1 MVPLELEVTVPLS
14 LRASA
19 RNYVAGDVMS
29 LNSKLKRERL
39 VSHIH
44 FPVSAL
50 TSQKGNP
57 LRSFARILCQMYGS
71 AVFLLAL
78 LSSADCFT
86 APMSKVALTR
96 SRAMPAQM
104 YAVTLV
110 FDDGSEKKIEC
121 SGDTYVLDQALA
133 DGIELPYS
141 CQAGACSTC
150 AGKLT
155 KGTIDQSDGSSLDQ
169 DQMSKG
175 FCLTCM
181 TYPTSDCTIMVMQQM
196 NLLGV

>member
-1 MVPLELEVTVPLS
+1 MRLKLPKLSQEGKSITGVLVAAAHFFLSRRIRSVMVMN
-14 LRASA
+14 R
-19 RNYVAGDVMS
+19 
-29 LNSKLKRERL
+29 
-39 VSHIH
+39 
-44 FPVSAL
+44 
-50 TSQKGNP
+50 
-57 LRSFARILCQMYGS
+57 S

-78 LSSADCFT
+78 MLALLSSAECFI
-86 APMSKVALTR
+86 APMPKVALTR
-96 SRAMPAQM
+96 PRAMHAQM

-169 DQMSKG
+169 DQMGKG
-175 FCLTCM
+175 FCLTCVA
-181 TYPTSDCTIMVMQQM
+181 YPTSDCTIMVMQQM

>member
-1 MVPLELEVTVPLS
+1 MP
-14 LRASA
+14 
-19 RNYVAGDVMS
+19 
-29 LNSKLKRERL
+29 
-39 VSHIH
+39 
-44 FPVSAL
+44 
-50 TSQKGNP
+50 
-57 LRSFARILCQMYGS
+57 
-71 AVFLLAL
+71 
-78 LSSADCFT
+78 
-86 APMSKVALTR
+86 KVALTR
-96 SRAMPAQM
+96 PRAMHAQM

-133 DGIELPYS
+133 DGIELPNS

-169 DQMSKG
+169 DQMGKG
-175 FCLTCM
+175 FCLTCVA
-181 TYPTSDCTIMVMQQM
+181 YPTSDCTIMVMQQM

>member
-1 MVPLELEVTVPLS
+1 MVMN
-14 LRASA
+14 R
-19 RNYVAGDVMS
+19 
-29 LNSKLKRERL
+29 
-39 VSHIH
+39 
-44 FPVSAL
+44 
-50 TSQKGNP
+50 
-57 LRSFARILCQMYGS
+57 S

-78 LSSADCFT
+78 MLALLSSAECFI
-86 APMSKVALTR
+86 APMPKVALTR
-96 SRAMPAQM
+96 PRAMHAQM

-133 DGIELPYS
+133 DGIELPNS

-155 KGTIDQSDGSSLDQ
+155 EGFLDQSDGSSLDLDINLSE
-169 DQMSKG
+169 DQMGKG
-175 FCLTCM
+175 FCLTCVA
-181 TYPTSDCTIMVMQQM
+181 YPTSDCTIMVMQQM

>member
-1 MVPLELEVTVPLS
+1 MVMN
-14 LRASA
+14 R
-19 RNYVAGDVMS
+19 
-29 LNSKLKRERL
+29 
-39 VSHIH
+39 
-44 FPVSAL
+44 
-50 TSQKGNP
+50 
-57 LRSFARILCQMYGS
+57 S

-78 LSSADCFT
+78 MLALLSSAECFI
-86 APMSKVALTR
+86 APMPKVALTR
-96 SRAMPAQM
+96 PRAMHAQM

-169 DQMSKG
+169 DQMGKG
-175 FCLTCM
+175 FCLTCVA
-181 TYPTSDCTIMVMQQM
+181 YPTSDCTIMVMQQM